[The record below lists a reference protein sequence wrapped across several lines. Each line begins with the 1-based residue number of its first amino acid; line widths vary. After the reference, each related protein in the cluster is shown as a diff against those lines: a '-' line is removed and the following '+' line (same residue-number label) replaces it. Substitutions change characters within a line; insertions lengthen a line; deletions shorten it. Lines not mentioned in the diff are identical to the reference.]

1 MPYPLTI
8 VVAATK
14 ANGIG
19 QNGGLP
25 WRLSKEMAYFA
36 RVTSNAPAGKQNV
49 VIMGRKSWESIP
61 LKFRPLR
68 NRTNIVISRNENYDL
83 IPGAYLDSS
92 LPAALGRLSSLERA
106 HRHFIIGGASLYAES
121 LALSAPARV
130 DRVLLTR
137 VLSPDF
143 DDCDTFMADITAE
156 KDRLVLVDW
165 AGFDVPEGVQK
176 ENGVR
181 YEFQMWVRQCF

>member
-14 ANGIG
+14 GNGIG

-83 IPGAYLDSS
+83 
-92 LPAALGRLSSLERA
+92 
-106 HRHFIIGGASLYAES
+106 
-121 LALSAPARV
+121 
-130 DRVLLTR
+130 
-137 VLSPDF
+137 
-143 DDCDTFMADITAE
+143 
-156 KDRLVLVDW
+156 
-165 AGFDVPEGVQK
+165 
-176 ENGVR
+176 
-181 YEFQMWVRQCF
+181 

>member
-1 MPYPLTI
+1 M
-8 VVAATK
+8 
-14 ANGIG
+14 
-19 QNGGLP
+19 
-25 WRLSKEMAYFA
+25 
-36 RVTSNAPAGKQNV
+36 
-49 VIMGRKSWESIP
+49 
-61 LKFRPLR
+61 
-68 NRTNIVISRNENYDL
+68 
-83 IPGAYLDSS
+83 
-92 LPAALGRLSSLERA
+92 PAALGRLSSLERA

-156 KDRLVLVDW
+156 KDDAGVLIWAKAEHKSLVDW
-165 AGFDVPEGVQK
+165 AGFGVPEGVQE